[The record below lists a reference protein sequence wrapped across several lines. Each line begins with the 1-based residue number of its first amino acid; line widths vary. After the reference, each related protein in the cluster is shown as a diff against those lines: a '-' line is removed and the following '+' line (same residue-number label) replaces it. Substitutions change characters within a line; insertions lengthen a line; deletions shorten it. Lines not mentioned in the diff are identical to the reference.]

1 MQPSM
6 GFCEAIKICMGKKF
20 ANFSDRARRSE
31 FWFFQLFLAIVEF
44 FLQFLSSMFM
54 NARSGQMAEGA
65 AIILLIFLLIILIPS
80 LAVTVRRLH
89 DIGKSGWYI
98 LIGLI
103 PILGFFILLY
113 FMCIDSEVVPN
124 EYGPSPKYNSSV
136 QTNSQN
142 LIDQNNPVYQNN
154 PTPLN
159 AYPQQQTPTYQQPYQ
174 NPVPQQPYQNP
185 VPQQPYQNP
194 VPPESY
200 QNPVP
205 QQPYQSPV
213 PPESYQSHPQQ
224 PYQNPVPQ
232 QPYQSPVPPE
242 SYQSHP
248 QQSYQN
254 PVPQDPNQIGFN
266 QQYPPNPAPPE
277 GFDKI

>member
-31 FWFFQLFLAIVEF
+31 FWFFQLFLFIVEF
-44 FLQFLSSMFM
+44 FLQMFSVITMPTSRTTSSDPMS
-54 NARSGQMAEGA
+54 SGVG
-65 AIILLIFLLIILIPS
+65 IILLIFILIIFIPS

-89 DIGKSGWYI
+89 DSGKSGCYI
-98 LIGLI
+98 FIAFI
-103 PILGFFILLY
+103 PLVGVFILLY
-113 FMCIDSEVVPN
+113 FMCLDSEVVPN

-136 QTNSQN
+136 QSNSQN

-159 AYPQQQTPTYQQPYQ
+159 AYPQQQPPTYQQPYQ
-174 NPVPQQPYQNP
+174 NPVPQQP
-185 VPQQPYQNP
+185 
-194 VPPESY
+194 Y

-232 QPYQSPVPPE
+232 QPYQNPVPQQPYQSPVPPE
-242 SYQSHP
+242 SYQSVP
-248 QQSYQN
+248 QQPYQN
-254 PVPQDPNQIGFN
+254 PVPQDPNQNGFN
-266 QQYPPNPAPPE
+266 QQYPPNPVPPE

>member
-31 FWFFQLFLAIVEF
+31 FWFFQLFLFIVEF
-44 FLQFLSSMFM
+44 FLQMFSVITMPTSRTSSDPM
-54 NARSGQMAEGA
+54 ASGFG
-65 AIILLIFLLIILIPS
+65 IIFLIFILIIFIPS

-89 DIGKSGWYI
+89 DSGKSGCYI
-98 LIGLI
+98 FIAFI
-103 PILGFFILLY
+103 PLVGVFILLY
-113 FMCIDSEVVPN
+113 FMCLDSEVVPN

-136 QTNSQN
+136 QSNSQN
-142 LIDQNNPVYQNN
+142 LINQPVYQNN

-159 AYPQQQTPTYQQPYQ
+159 AYPQQQPPTYQQPYQ
-174 NPVPQQPYQNP
+174 NPV
-185 VPQQPYQNP
+185 
-194 VPPESY
+194 
-200 QNPVP
+200 
-205 QQPYQSPV
+205 
-213 PPESYQSHPQQ
+213 PQQ

-254 PVPQDPNQIGFN
+254 PVPQDPNQNGFN
-266 QQYPPNPAPPE
+266 QQYPPNPVPPE

>member
-6 GFCEAIKICMGKKF
+6 GFCEAIKICMGQKY

-31 FWFFQLFLAIVEF
+31 YWFFQLFLFIVEF
-44 FLQFLSSMFM
+44 FLQIFSVIIMPTSRTSSDPMS
-54 NARSGQMAEGA
+54 SGVG
-65 AIILLIFLLIILIPS
+65 IILLIFILIIFIPS

-89 DIGKSGWYI
+89 DSGKSGCYI
-98 LIGLI
+98 FIAFI
-103 PILGFFILLY
+103 PLAGIFILLY
-113 FMCIDSEVVPN
+113 FMCLDSEVVPN

-136 QTNSQN
+136 QSNSQN
-142 LIDQNNPVYQNN
+142 LINQNNPVYQNN

-159 AYPQQQTPTYQQPYQ
+159 AYPQQQPPTYQQPYQ

-185 VPQQPYQNP
+185 VPQQPYQ
-194 VPPESY
+194 
-200 QNPVP
+200 
-205 QQPYQSPV
+205 SPV
-213 PPESYQSHPQQ
+213 PPESYQSYPQQ

-242 SYQSHP
+242 SYQSVP
-248 QQSYQN
+248 QQPYQN
-254 PVPQDPNQIGFN
+254 PVPQDPNQNGFN
-266 QQYPPNPAPPE
+266 QQYPPNPVPPE